1 MQRKLRRHTRK
12 KLPRNLF
19 ELHAVQCIQS
29 VYCSPST
36 NRKKEGERMGSIFD
50 SVSKLAGGLMGGQSG
65 ECAPDHAAVA
75 GGLVQELSGTGVGNL
90 IQTLQQNGAGSM

>member
-1 MQRKLRRHTRK
+1 
-12 KLPRNLF
+12 
-19 ELHAVQCIQS
+19 
-29 VYCSPST
+29 
-36 NRKKEGERMGSIFD
+36 MGSIFD

-90 IQTLQQNGAGSM
+90 IQTLLANHLIDRMHIWTLPLTLGSGKRCGFSTKRNA